1 MEENYA
7 RLVAV
12 IREISDKW
20 SMAMNPAPGP
30 PAPESPQTVP
40 KARSFQMEDAP
51 EQSPS
56 KMTPE
61 QLRERQL
68 AAAVEAGTAER

>member
-1 MEENYA
+1 M
-7 RLVAV
+7 AV
-12 IREISDKW
+12 IREITDKW

-30 PAPESPQTVP
+30 PAPESPQTVS
-40 KARSFQMEDAP
+40 KARSFQMEDAAP